1 MSTQKR
7 LYRSETDRMLG
18 GVCGGLGEYLGMDP
32 TLVRLIF
39 VLLFLVGGHG
49 LLVYLIMLI
58 VVPNE
63 PIGAAPVQQVR
74 ASEWKA
80 EEPAPPAPPQPEI

>member
-18 GVCGGLGEYLGMDP
+18 GVCGGLGEFLGIDP

-49 LLVYLIMLI
+49 LLIYLVMLL
-58 VVPNE
+58 VVPNA
-63 PIGAAPVQQVR
+63 PASPMPVQPVR
-74 ASEWKA
+74 PSEWKV
-80 EEPAPPAPPQPEI
+80 EEPTPPAPDQPEV